1 MKNVGSP
8 NTQKHSVPTS
18 RWVRNVLSK
27 GQALWGQPS
36 PGQSGVES
44 WQGGQA
50 SWLAIC
56 TTDTADDS
64 VPLAFDLAHS
74 MSPINGRC
82 NCKRAY
88 APASC
93 LSLLALCPSRCN
105 PCPALVIVGARESHD
120 SPFNPSK
127 KISPDACIPHQRGSR
142 FSGQRWRRA
151 VRESAA
157 CADQSLP
164 STCQQHAGVRSRITA
179 GRWCFGLISVFC

>member
-8 NTQKHSVPTS
+8 NTQKHSAPTS

-27 GQALWGQPS
+27 GQALWDQPS

-64 VPLAFDLAHS
+64 VPLAYDLAHS

-93 LSLLALCPSRCN
+93 LSLLAPCPIHCN
-105 PCPALVIVGARESHD
+105 PCPALVIVGARESRD
-120 SPFNPSK
+120 SLSNPSK

-164 STCQQHAGVRSRITA
+164 STCQ
-179 GRWCFGLISVFC
+179 